1 MIKTWIYIY
10 IYVVW
15 AGPSCKATTDKWI
28 YTKIEEI

>member
-10 IYVVW
+10 IYMLS
-15 AGPSCKATTDKWI
+15 GPSCKATTDKWI